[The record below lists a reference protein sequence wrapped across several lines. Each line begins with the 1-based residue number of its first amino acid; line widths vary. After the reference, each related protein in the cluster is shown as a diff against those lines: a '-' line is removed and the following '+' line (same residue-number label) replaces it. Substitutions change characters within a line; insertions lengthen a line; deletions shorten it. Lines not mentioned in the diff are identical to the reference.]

1 MAKKDL
7 PMTPAVR
14 CLRANKIDF
23 KPYFYAYQ
31 EHGGAL
37 HTAAALNV
45 SGHQVVKTLVME
57 IDPSRPLLVLMHG
70 DCEVSTKQLA
80 RKLEVKCVSPCDSNQ
95 AYKNTGYKVGG
106 ISPLGTRKKMP
117 VYVESSILAF
127 DRIFINGGKH
137 GFMVEIDPQDLG
149 RVLPVTEDNVAV

>member
-1 MAKKDL
+1 MARKDL
-7 PMTPAVR
+7 PMTQAVR

-31 EHGGAL
+31 GHGGAL

-45 SGHQVVKTLVME
+45 PGHQVVKTLVME

-70 DCEVSTKQLA
+70 DREVSTKQLA
-80 RKLEVKCVSPCDSNQ
+80 RKLGIKRVSPCDSNQ

-106 ISPLGTRKKMP
+106 ISPFGTRKKMP

-127 DRIFINGGKH
+127 DRIFINGGKR

-149 RVLPVTEDNVAV
+149 KVLPVKEVNVAI

>member
-70 DCEVSTKQLA
+70 DCEISTKQLA
-80 RKLEVKCVSPCDSNQ
+80 RKLGVKRLSPCDSNR

-106 ISPLGTRKKMP
+106 ISPMGTQKKMP
-117 VYVESSILAF
+117 VYMESSILAL
-127 DRIFINGGKH
+127 DRIFINGGKR
-137 GFMVEIDPQDLG
+137 GFMVEIDPQDLCKIL
-149 RVLPVTEDNVAV
+149 RVQEVNIAV